1 VPPEPAAPAGM
12 ARASFPAMGT
22 EVTLLAPAGR
32 VDEAAG
38 RARRLFEDWERRLSR
53 FRPDS
58 ELARLNAHAGRPVPV
73 GALLYQVLETAL
85 AAAGATGG
93 VYDPTMAHQL
103 ERLGYDRSFEQLP
116 ASSPR
121 REAAGPGGGWRAVGM
136 DPAARL
142 VTLPPRVGVDLGGI
156 AKGMAVDAATER
168 LRDAGLAPVMVNAG
182 GDLRVHGRLPG
193 GGDWSIAIDGRRGR
207 LRVPLAAGALAT
219 SGVARRRWSQGG
231 EPRHHLLDPRTG
243 EPALTGL
250 WSVTAV
256 AGSCAEAEVAA
267 KVAFVLGRA
276 AGAEFLGGRDL
287 AGLFAGEGGEWWPAG
302 AWPAWTVEAA
312 AC

>member
-1 VPPEPAAPAGM
+1 MPPEAAAPAGM

-22 EVTLLAPAGR
+22 EVTVLARAGR
-32 VDEAAG
+32 VGEAAG

-58 ELARLNAHAGRPVPV
+58 ELAQLNAHAGRPVPV
-73 GALLYQVLETAL
+73 GALLYRVLETAL
-85 AAAGATGG
+85 AAARATGG

-121 REAAGPGGGWRAVGM
+121 REAAGPGGGWRTVGM

-168 LRDAGLAPVMVNAG
+168 LRDAGLGPVMVNAG

-219 SGVARRRWSQGG
+219 SGVARRRWSQAG

-243 EPALTGL
+243 GPAWTGL

-276 AGAEFLGGRDL
+276 AGAEFLGGRGL

-302 AWPAWTVEAA
+302 AWPGWTVEAA

>member
-1 VPPEPAAPAGM
+1 M

-22 EVTLLAPAGR
+22 EVTVLATTGR
-32 VDEAAG
+32 VDGAAG

-73 GALLYQVLETAL
+73 GGLLYRVLETAL
-85 AAAGATGG
+85 AAARATGG

-103 ERLGYDRSFEQLP
+103 ARLGYDRSFERVP
-116 ASSPR
+116 ARSPR
-121 REAAGPGGGWRAVGM
+121 REPVGPGGGWRQVRM

-142 VTLPPRVGVDLGGI
+142 VTLPPGVGVDLGGI
-156 AKGMAVDAATER
+156 AKGMAVDAAVER
-168 LRDAGLAPVMVNAG
+168 LGRGGLGPVMVNAG
-182 GDLRVHGRLPG
+182 GDLRVGGRPPG
-193 GGDWSIAIDGRRGR
+193 GGDWWIVIDGRRGR

-219 SGVARRRWSQGG
+219 SGVARRRWSQEG
-231 EPRHHLLDPRTG
+231 ERRHHLLDPRTG
-243 EPALTGL
+243 EPARTGL

-256 AGSCAEAEVAA
+256 AGSCAQAEVAA
-267 KVAFVLGRA
+267 KVAFVLGR
-276 AGAEFLGGRDL
+276 GPGTELLRGQGL
-287 AGLFAGEGGEWWPAG
+287 AGLFAGEDGRWWPAG
-302 AWPAWTVEAA
+302 AWPAWTVAA

>member
-1 VPPEPAAPAGM
+1 MAAAT
-12 ARASFPAMGT
+12 FPAMGT
-22 EVTLLAPAGR
+22 EVAVLAPAGR
-32 VDEAAG
+32 AAEAAG

-58 ELARLNAHAGRPVPV
+58 ELSRLNANPGRPVPV
-73 GALLYQVLETAL
+73 GQLLYRVLATAL
-85 AAAGATGG
+85 AAARATGG

-103 ERLGYDRSFEQLP
+103 ERLGYDRSFERVP
-116 ASSPR
+116 AAALARP
-121 REAAGPGGGWRAVGM
+121 AAGPGGGWRQLRL

-142 VTLPPRVGVDLGGI
+142 VTLPPGVGVDLGGI
-156 AKGMAVDAATER
+156 AKGMAVDAAVED
-168 LRDAGLAPVMVNAG
+168 LVAAGLGPVMVNAG
-182 GDLRVHGRLPG
+182 GDLRVGGRPPG
-193 GGDWSIAIDGRRGR
+193 GGDWWIVIDGPRGR

-219 SGVARRRWSQGG
+219 SGTARRRWSQGG

-243 EPALTGL
+243 EPAWTGL

-267 KVAFVLGRA
+267 KVAFVLGHD
-276 AGAEFLGGRDL
+276 AGTELLGRLGL
-287 AGLFAGEGGEWWPAG
+287 AGLFAGEDGHWWPAG
-302 AWPAWTVEAA
+302 AWPAWTLAA

>member
-1 VPPEPAAPAGM
+1 M

-22 EVTLLAPAGR
+22 EVAVLAPAGR
-32 VDEAAG
+32 TAEAAG
-38 RARRLFEDWERRLSR
+38 LARRLFEDWERRLSR

-58 ELARLNAHAGRPVPV
+58 ELALLNAHAGRPVPV
-73 GALLYQVLETAL
+73 GELLYRVLETAL
-85 AAAGATGG
+85 AAARATGG

-103 ERLGYDRSFEQLP
+103 ERLGYDRSFERVP
-116 ASSPR
+116 ARSPR
-121 REAAGPGGGWRAVGM
+121 RRPAGPGGGWRGVRM

-142 VTLPPRVGVDLGGI
+142 VTLPPGVGVDLGGI
-156 AKGMAVDAATER
+156 AKGMAVDAAVVR
-168 LRDAGLAPVMVNAG
+168 LGEAGLGPVMVNAG

-193 GGDWSIAIDGRRGR
+193 GGDWPIVIDGPRGQ

-219 SGVARRRWSQGG
+219 SGIARRRWSQGG
-231 EPRHHLLDPRTG
+231 ERRHHLLDPRTG
-243 EPALTGL
+243 EPAWTGL

-267 KVAFVLGRA
+267 KVAFVLGRD
-276 AGAEFLGGRDL
+276 AGAELLIGEGL

-312 AC
+312 C